1 MTTEHAQATPATTAQ
16 PSDDDMDD
24 RATPDRLRKL
34 PSRLLVRTASH
45 ADRLVSE
52 ALATESARKWHF
64 VVLVALTEAGPASQ
78 SALST
83 RTGIFRSDMVA
94 VINDLAD
101 RGLVERAPDP
111 DDRRRNVIT
120 VTARGRAYLRR
131 LDDIIDTAQEDL
143 LAPLNEAERGQLT
156 SLLTRLLDHHAKA
169 APHGGR

>member
-1 MTTEHAQATPATTAQ
+1 MTTEDAEPTPDTTARPGGEHMDDAATPE
-16 PSDDDMDD
+16 
-24 RATPDRLRKL
+24 RLRDL
-34 PSRLLVRTASH
+34 PSRLLVRTASY
-45 ADRLVSE
+45 ADRLVSD

-101 RGLVERAPDP
+101 RDLVERAPDP

-131 LDDIIDTAQEDL
+131 LDSIIDAAQDDL
-143 LAPLNEAERGQLT
+143 LAPLSRTERGQLT
-156 SLLTRLLDHHAKA
+156 DLLTRLLNHHAKA
-169 APHGGR
+169 APRTGG

>member
-1 MTTEHAQATPATTAQ
+1 
-16 PSDDDMDD
+16 MDD
-24 RATPDRLRKL
+24 RATPDRLRTL

-64 VVLVALTEAGPASQ
+64 VVLVALTESGPASQ
-78 SALST
+78 STLST

-101 RGLVERAPDP
+101 RDLVERAPDP

-120 VTARGRAYLRR
+120 ATPRGRAYLRR
-131 LDDIIDTAQEDL
+131 LDDIIDAAQDDL
-143 LAPLNEAERGQLT
+143 LAPLDETERRQLT
-156 SLLTRLLDHHAKA
+156 GLLTRLMNHHSKA
-169 APHGGR
+169 APHAGR

>member
-1 MTTEHAQATPATTAQ
+1 
-16 PSDDDMDD
+16 MDD